1 MILFRGTQTGNV
13 DEKGRLKLPVKVRQR
28 FENRYEDRDVFI
40 TSLDGKVVK
49 VFPLREWEAVETR
62 LSEKSTESKDM
73 DGEVKD
79 KILFQVNKYGSEES
93 LDNQGR
99 VLVPAVLRETAG
111 MSGEV
116 KILWSSNHL
125 LVLSASRFE
134 EVAEQKT
141 LTPEESKHA
150 ANLGI

>member
-1 MILFRGTQTGNV
+1 
-13 DEKGRLKLPVKVRQR
+13 
-28 FENRYEDRDVFI
+28 
-40 TSLDGKVVK
+40 
-49 VFPLREWEAVETR
+49 
-62 LSEKSTESKDM
+62 M

-79 KILFQVNKYGSEES
+79 KILFQANKYGSEES

-116 KILWSSNHL
+116 KILWSSNHM

-134 EVAEQKT
+134 EVAEQKALAAGAIDPTVT
-141 LTPEESKHA
+141 LAFDDIHVQDEIDGELFLESTVIA
-150 ANLGI
+150 TAIGPACDWRSESPS

>member
-1 MILFRGTQTGNV
+1 MILFRGTQSGNV
-13 DEKGRLKLPVKVRQR
+13 DEKGRLKLPAKVRQP
-28 FENRYEDRDVFI
+28 FENQYEDRDVFI

-49 VFPLREWEAVETR
+49 LFPMREWEAVETR

-79 KILFQVNKYGSEES
+79 KILFQANKYGSEES

-116 KILWSSNHL
+116 KILWSSNHM
-125 LVLSASRFE
+125 LVLSGSQFDK
-134 EVAEQKT
+134 VSKQKE
-141 LTPEESKHA
+141 LTAEESKHA

>member
-1 MILFRGTQTGNV
+1 MILFRGTQSGNV
-13 DEKGRLKLPVKVRQR
+13 DEKGRLKLPAKVRQR
-28 FENRYEDRDVFI
+28 FENQYEDRDVFI

-49 VFPLREWEAVETR
+49 LFPMREWEAVETR

-79 KILFQVNKYGSEES
+79 KILFQANKYGSEES

-116 KILWSSNHL
+116 KILWSSNHM
-125 LVLSASRFE
+125 LVLSGSQFDK
-134 EVAEQKT
+134 VSEQKE
-141 LTPEESKHA
+141 LTAEESKHA